1 MKNRSVYASALILMA
16 LSFVLAACGGG
27 GGGSGSPVDAAK
39 AFLEATTKFDKDK
52 VLSLVC
58 KAEKDAMEKQFAG
71 MPALPADQLKDLK
84 VDLSNV
90 KLEVVSQ
97 SGDTA
102 EIKGS
107 GKMKITMAGQSQEQE
122 VGGGPNTIMKNE
134 GGWKY
139 CGLKK

>member
-27 GGGSGSPVDAAK
+27 GGGGGSPLDAAK
-39 AFLEATTKFDKDK
+39 AFLEATVKFDKNAA
-52 VLSLVC
+52 LALVC
-58 KAEKDAMEKQFAG
+58 AAEKDAVEKQFAG

-107 GKMKITMAGQSQEQE
+107 GKMKITMAGQTQEQE
-122 VGGGPNTIMKNE
+122 VSGANMIVKNE

-139 CGLKK
+139 CGTKK